1 MQHVKELMLSSKL
14 IVIARRLPIEKIA
27 DAVSALRLGGVRL
40 LETTYDHT
48 LDDPIRANCSMIS
61 RLVKEFGSDMYFG
74 AGTVLT
80 VDEVRAACDA
90 GARYIVSPNCNPA
103 VIEETKRLGLVS
115 IPGAMTPTEVESAY
129 THGGDIIKLFPA
141 DDLGYHY
148 IRNILAPLAHIPLL
162 ASGGVN
168 PQTIPEFFKAG
179 IKVVAT
185 GISILKPE
193 LVGSNDWK
201 AIEDLARQHVDAIE
215 AFDGR

>member
-1 MQHVKELMLSSKL
+1 MQKIKELIFSLKL
-14 IVIARRLPIEKIA
+14 VVIARRLPIEKITGV
-27 DAVSALRLGGVRL
+27 VSALQLGGVKL

-48 LDDPIRANCSMIS
+48 LDNPISANCAMIS
-61 RLVKEFGSDMYFG
+61 RLVREFGSDMYFG

-80 VDEVRAACDA
+80 VDEVRAAADA

-115 IPGAMTPTEVESAY
+115 IPGAMTPTEVETAF

-168 PQTIPEFFKAG
+168 VQTIPEYFNAG
-179 IKVVAT
+179 IKAVAT

-193 LVGSNDWK
+193 LIATNDWK
-201 AIEDLARQHVDAIE
+201 AIENLAKQHVEAIE
-215 AFDGR
+215 AFDR

>member
-1 MQHVKELMLSSKL
+1 MQKIKELIFSLKL
-14 IVIARRLPIEKIA
+14 VVIARRLPIEKITGV
-27 DAVSALRLGGVRL
+27 VSALQLGGVKL

-48 LDDPIRANCSMIS
+48 LDNPISANCAMIS
-61 RLVKEFGSDMYFG
+61 RLVREFGSDMYFG

-80 VDEVRAACDA
+80 VDEVRAAADA

-115 IPGAMTPTEVESAY
+115 IPGAMTPTEVETAF

-168 PQTIPEFFKAG
+168 VQTIPEYFNAG
-179 IKVVAT
+179 
-185 GISILKPE
+185 
-193 LVGSNDWK
+193 
-201 AIEDLARQHVDAIE
+201 
-215 AFDGR
+215 